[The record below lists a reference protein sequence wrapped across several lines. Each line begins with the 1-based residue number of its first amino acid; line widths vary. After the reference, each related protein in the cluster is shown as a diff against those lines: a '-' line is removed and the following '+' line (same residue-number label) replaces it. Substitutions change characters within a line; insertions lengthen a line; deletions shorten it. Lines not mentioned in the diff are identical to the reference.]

1 MKILLIHSD
10 YLEFEAKQKT
20 KIAENTDVLQG
31 KMDECLTAFMA
42 VEKEDEEN
50 PENVIKNTINEI
62 IKTAENLKVNNI
74 VVYPYAHLSS
84 DLSSPKVA
92 KDVLKGIEEELKE
105 KNYNVLKAP
114 FGWYKA
120 FKISC
125 KGHPLSELSRKI
137 TAEMEEKEEEKG
149 EKKETEKSKFYL
161 LNGETKE
168 LIELN
173 EKNVKK
179 LEDKGLKALAMHEM
193 GIKHEKKGKKG
204 KETEPPHVK
213 FITEKEICDY
223 EPSSDAGHFRWYPKG
238 KLIRDLLQD
247 YVYNMVVENNGMP
260 VETPVMYD
268 LGNKAIREHADKF
281 GERQY
286 RFKQG
291 SKDLMLRFA
300 ACFGQFMM
308 KKDMYILPKHLPL
321 KLYELST
328 YSFRYEQRGELVGL
342 KRLRA
347 FTMPDMHTVCL
358 DIKQA
363 MEEFENQFWMCLK
376 TGDDLNTPY
385 SVIFR
390 YTQDFFDENKEW
402 FFKIAKEYK
411 EKYGKD
417 VILELLPK
425 RKHYWVG
432 KVDMAVIDSF
442 GRPIENPTVQIDVES
457 AKRFNIVVHEGNE
470 KVHPIILHCS
480 PTGSIERVLCGL
492 LEKASMDA
500 DAGVPPMLPV
510 WLSPIQVR
518 VIPVSDA
525 HKDYALN
532 VAKKLRENNI
542 RADYDDREESVGKK
556 IRNAGKDWIP
566 YVVVIGDEE
575 VENNA
580 LTITVREKSTLKK
593 PVKEKM
599 TIDELIEKI
608 KEESKGFPYRP
619 LSLPLYCSLQP
630 IFR

>member
-1 MKILLIHSD
+1 MKVLLIHSD

-20 KIAENTDVLQG
+20 KIAEDTDILNG
-31 KMDECLTAFMA
+31 KMEECLTVFMA

-50 PENVIKNTINEI
+50 PQNVIDNTVDEI
-62 IKTAENLKVNNI
+62 IKTAENLKINNV

-84 DLSSPKVA
+84 ELSAPKVA
-92 KDVLKGIEEELKE
+92 KEVLQKIEEELKQ
-105 KNYNVLKAP
+105 KNYSVLRAP
-114 FGWYKA
+114 FGWYKS

-137 TAEMEEKEEEKG
+137 TTEREVEKG
-149 EKKETEKSKFYL
+149 ETEVKDRLKNKFYL
-161 LNGETKE
+161 LNGEKGE
-168 LIELN
+168 EGLMELN

-179 LEDKGLKALAMHEM
+179 LKDKGLKSVAMHEM
-193 GIKHEKKGKKG
+193 GIKHGG
-204 KETEPPHVK
+204 KEKDIEPPHVK

-268 LGNKAIREHADKF
+268 LGNKAIKEHADKF

-291 SKDLMLRFA
+291 NKDLMLRFA

-342 KRLRA
+342 KRLRG
-347 FTMPDMHTVCL
+347 FTMPDMHTVCK
-358 DIKQA
+358 DTKQTI
-363 MEEFENQFWMCLK
+363 EEFENQFWMCLK

-385 SVIFR
+385 STIFR
-390 YTQDFFDENKEW
+390 FTEDFFEENKEW
-402 FFKIAKEYK
+402 FFKVAKEYK
-411 EKYGKD
+411 EKYEKD
-417 VILELLPK
+417 VILELIPE

-470 KVHPIILHCS
+470 KTYPIILHCS

-492 LEKASMDA
+492 LEKASLDA
-500 DAGVPPMLPV
+500 DAGAPPMLPV
-510 WLSPIQVR
+510 WLSPIQAR
-518 VIPVSDA
+518 VIPVADA
-525 HKDYALN
+525 HSEYALSI
-532 VAKKLRENNI
+532 AKKLRENGI
-542 RADYDDREESVGKK
+542 RADFDDREESVGKK
-556 IRNAGKDWIP
+556 IRNAGKDWVP
-566 YVVVIGDEE
+566 FVVVIGDNE
-575 VENNA
+575 VENDI

-593 PVKEKM
+593 PVKENL
-599 TIDELIEKI
+599 TVEELIEKI
-608 KEESKGFPYRP
+608 KEETKGFPYRP

>member
-1 MKILLIHSD
+1 VKILLIHSD

-20 KIAENTDVLQG
+20 KIAEDTDILQG

-50 PENVIKNTINEI
+50 PENVIKNTVNEI
-62 IKTAENLKVNNI
+62 IKTAENLKVSNI

-92 KDVLKGIEEELKE
+92 KDVLKGIEEDLKE
-105 KNYNVLKAP
+105 KNYNVLRAP

-149 EKKETEKSKFYL
+149 EKKEAEKSKFYL

-179 LEDKGLKALAMHEM
+179 LEDEGLKALAMHEM
-193 GIKHEKKGKKG
+193 GIKHEKKS

-347 FTMPDMHTVCL
+347 FTMPDVHALVSDM
-358 DIKQA
+358 
-363 MEEFENQFWMCLK
+363 
-376 TGDDLNTPY
+376 
-385 SVIFR
+385 
-390 YTQDFFDENKEW
+390 
-402 FFKIAKEYK
+402 
-411 EKYGKD
+411 
-417 VILELLPK
+417 
-425 RKHYWVG
+425 
-432 KVDMAVIDSF
+432 DMAMDEPAGPVFINQTAIAGKPLMTAVIAIAHMP
-442 GRPIENPTVQIDVES
+442 GR
-457 AKRFNIVVHEGNE
+457 
-470 KVHPIILHCS
+470 
-480 PTGSIERVLCGL
+480 
-492 LEKASMDA
+492 SMA
-500 DAGVPPMLPV
+500 D
-510 WLSPIQVR
+510 
-518 VIPVSDA
+518 
-525 HKDYALN
+525 
-532 VAKKLRENNI
+532 NNI
-542 RADYDDREESVGKK
+542 HA
-556 IRNAGKDWIP
+556 AGQS
-566 YVVVIGDEE
+566 E
-575 VENNA
+575 
-580 LTITVREKSTLKK
+580 
-593 PVKEKM
+593 
-599 TIDELIEKI
+599 
-608 KEESKGFPYRP
+608 
-619 LSLPLYCSLQP
+619 LQP
-630 IFR
+630 EITYNSPHL

>member
-1 MKILLIHSD
+1 
-10 YLEFEAKQKT
+10 
-20 KIAENTDVLQG
+20 
-31 KMDECLTAFMA
+31 
-42 VEKEDEEN
+42 
-50 PENVIKNTINEI
+50 
-62 IKTAENLKVNNI
+62 
-74 VVYPYAHLSS
+74 
-84 DLSSPKVA
+84 
-92 KDVLKGIEEELKE
+92 
-105 KNYNVLKAP
+105 
-114 FGWYKA
+114 
-120 FKISC
+120 
-125 KGHPLSELSRKI
+125 
-137 TAEMEEKEEEKG
+137 MEEKEEKE
-149 EKKETEKSKFYL
+149 EKKEAEKSKFYL

-179 LEDKGLKALAMHEM
+179 LEDEGLKALAMHEM
-193 GIKHEKKGKKG
+193 GIKHEKKS

-223 EPSSDAGHFRWYPKG
+223 ESSSDAGHFRWYPKG

-376 TGDDLNTPY
+376 TDDDLNTPY

-402 FFKIAKEYK
+402 FFKIAKDYK

-417 VILELLPK
+417 VILELLPE

-457 AKRFNIVVHEGNE
+457 AKR
-470 KVHPIILHCS
+470 
-480 PTGSIERVLCGL
+480 
-492 LEKASMDA
+492 
-500 DAGVPPMLPV
+500 
-510 WLSPIQVR
+510 
-518 VIPVSDA
+518 
-525 HKDYALN
+525 
-532 VAKKLRENNI
+532 
-542 RADYDDREESVGKK
+542 
-556 IRNAGKDWIP
+556 
-566 YVVVIGDEE
+566 
-575 VENNA
+575 
-580 LTITVREKSTLKK
+580 
-593 PVKEKM
+593 
-599 TIDELIEKI
+599 
-608 KEESKGFPYRP
+608 
-619 LSLPLYCSLQP
+619 
-630 IFR
+630 